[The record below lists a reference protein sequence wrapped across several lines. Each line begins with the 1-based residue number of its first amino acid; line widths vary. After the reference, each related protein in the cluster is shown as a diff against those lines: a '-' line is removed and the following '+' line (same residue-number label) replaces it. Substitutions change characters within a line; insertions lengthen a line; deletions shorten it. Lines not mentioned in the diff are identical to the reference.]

1 MHSFEW
7 WKLNQTRNANF
18 VVGSHSAFRLDAIN
32 LNGVTVYPEKQITQA
47 LQKMQNSEVHR
58 MLVIQNNLLRGIIT
72 ANDVTKDL
80 FTDLLTSNFTSNFIY
95 Q

>member
-1 MHSFEW
+1 M
-7 WKLNQTRNANF
+7 
-18 VVGSHSAFRLDAIN
+18 DAIN